1 MRKSLE
7 TPYLERL
14 ASTCTSGNR
23 EHGGQQRRPAAPGR
37 SLRKKEAGGTS
48 FGVSQTFCPISLSKY
63 VKKVAVAE
71 SGLPSMKRG
80 RPRLCAT
87 QAVANAWS
95 SSPCSNRA
103 WMGQWS
109 AVV

>member
-14 ASTCTSGNR
+14 ASTCTGGNR

-37 SLRKKEAGGTS
+37 SLRKKDAGGTS
-48 FGVSQTFCPISLSKY
+48 FGVSQTFFPVSLSKY

-71 SGLPSMKRG
+71 SGLPSMKGG
-80 RPRLCAT
+80 RPWLNAA
-87 QAVANAWS
+87 QAVINAPS

-103 WMGQWS
+103 WRWPWS